1 MKYFFFNANYNKILF
16 LMQHKFKKILF
27 EFFNF
32 GRFFSFELNYSI

>member
-1 MKYFFFNANYNKILF
+1 MKYFFFNDTYN
-16 LMQHKFKKILF
+16 KILF